1 MTYEAPSVQL
11 LSAEDDPIKSSLDMN
26 VNDNLWDMM

>member
-1 MTYEAPSVQL
+1 MTYQAPTLEL
-11 LSAEDDPIKSSLDMN
+11 LSLESEAILSSLDMN